1 MWESAFVNL
10 HAIEVPR
17 VSTQVSH
24 EDTVL
29 LTTYFDAPC
38 GSDYE
43 GDAWVGNS
51 HESDGAGIARHCF
64 PWIEK
69 ICADHGLAA
78 ADLGRGLGQTWLRI
92 MNASTELLRW
102 PRRDPLVSYPS
113 CAREPDDA
121 LLRAWRADLA
131 KVPED
136 MTERPPPRTP
146 RAPNQPGQ
154 GYCPRPKQ
162 KPTPTPYDALLKE
175 WQDVLLGAVPKDMC
189 KPKSLPPP
197 KPKPFADQ
205 MRRVRRVEAKAALY
219 ARGARIRNGAT
230 RTGGR

>member
-113 CAREPDDA
+113 CARETPDDA

-136 MTERPPPRTP
+136 MSERPPPRTP

-175 WQDVLLGAVPKDMC
+175 WRDVLVAAVPKDMC

-205 MRRVRRVEAKAALY
+205 MRRARQVEAKAALY

-230 RTGGR
+230 GGR

>member
-69 ICADHGLAA
+69 ICNEHGLAA
-78 ADLGRGLGQTWLRI
+78 ADLGPGLGQTWLRI
-92 MNASTELLRW
+92 MNASTERLRW

-121 LLRAWRADLA
+121 LLRAWRYDLA
-131 KVPED
+131 K
-136 MTERPPPRTP
+136 
-146 RAPNQPGQ
+146 
-154 GYCPRPKQ
+154 
-162 KPTPTPYDALLKE
+162 
-175 WQDVLLGAVPKDMC
+175 
-189 KPKSLPPP
+189 
-197 KPKPFADQ
+197 
-205 MRRVRRVEAKAALY
+205 
-219 ARGARIRNGAT
+219 
-230 RTGGR
+230 

>member
-1 MWESAFVNL
+1 M
-10 HAIEVPR
+10 
-17 VSTQVSH
+17 
-24 EDTVL
+24 L
-29 LTTYFDAPC
+29 LTTFFDAPC

-69 ICADHGLAA
+69 ICNEHGLAT
-78 ADLGRGLGQTWLRI
+78 ADLGPGLGQTWLRI

-113 CAREPDDA
+113 CARETPEEA

-136 MTERPPPRTP
+136 MSERPPPRAL
-146 RAPNQPGQ
+146 RAPSQPGQ

-175 WQDVLLGAVPKDMC
+175 WQDVLLGAVPMDMC
-189 KPKSLPPP
+189 KPKSLPPH

-205 MRRVRRVEAKAALY
+205 MQRARRVAAKAELY
-219 ARGARIRNGAT
+219 ARGARIRKGA
-230 RTGGR
+230 TGGR

>member
-51 HESDGAGIARHCF
+51 HESDGAGIARHCL
-64 PWIEK
+64 PWIERV
-69 ICADHGLAA
+69 CAERGLAA

-102 PRRDPLVSYPS
+102 PRRDPTWGALPT
-113 CAREPDDA
+113 CARAPADA
-121 LLRAWRADLA
+121 LLRAWRAALADL
-131 KVPED
+131 PED
-136 MTERPPPRTP
+136 ILFYILHMCHSKWAPPLP
-146 RAPNQPGQ
+146 
-154 GYCPRPKQ
+154 
-162 KPTPTPYDALLKE
+162 KPTMLTALADA
-175 WQDVLLGAVPKDMC
+175 
-189 KPKSLPPP
+189 KSTQLVKKKATSFVRSVRKSIAGLFRRKSTTAPAPA
-197 KPKPFADQ
+197 AD
-205 MRRVRRVEAKAALY
+205 
-219 ARGARIRNGAT
+219 
-230 RTGGR
+230 